1 MPVRRIT
8 RAQARAEFW
17 VGEIGRAENGDKALT
32 DALRWLR
39 KEISLVA
46 DLRPEAA
53 EAARW
58 DMARL
63 IAGHASRLPRAR
75 ITLRPGLT
83 PDEKWKL
90 LHPWKQQGS
99 DPQ

>member
-8 RAQARAEFW
+8 RKQARAEFW
-17 VGEIGRAENGDKALT
+17 VNEIGTAETGDKALT
-32 DALRWLR
+32 DTLRWLR

-63 IAGHASRLPRAR
+63 IARHTSRLPRAR
-75 ITLRPGLT
+75 IDPRPGLT
-83 PDEKWKL
+83 PEEKWKL
-90 LHPWKQQGS
+90 LNPWKQQGG